1 MIRLVGAGGSIYR
14 CSQQDVVVL
23 PQRRVQG
30 EPHIEPDQE
39 ADQREN
45 ESQRNDDDNPGTVVE
60 IVNHLEWRRVAWRD
74 VRAGHGW
81 SRDRAA

>member
-1 MIRLVGAGGSIYR
+1 
-14 CSQQDVVVL
+14 
-23 PQRRVQG
+23 
-30 EPHIEPDQE
+30 
-39 ADQREN
+39 
-45 ESQRNDDDNPGTVVE
+45 VVE